1 MTNRNLHSVRCGRAM
16 KSTPTIA
23 YQQQRATRT
32 RADILNLA
40 VDIASAEGLEG
51 VSIRRLAAELTMS
64 KTGIF
69 AHFGS
74 KEELQLATVD
84 MARDIFLAQVFEPAR
99 KHPRGVPRLSALL
112 NAWLS
117 YVERIVF
124 PGGCFFA
131 AASAEFDSRP
141 GKVRDKIGELTK
153 IWLLALE
160 DEVREAK
167 RLNQL
172 SKKVDPRQ
180 LVFELHAY
188 VQEANWAFKL
198 FDAKTSFARAR
209 SAIANRIAAG
219 GRAPSARVQGIAKR
233 HLSRRRPSF

>member
-1 MTNRNLHSVRCGRAM
+1 M
-16 KSTPTIA
+16 KSAGAIG
-23 YQQQRATRT
+23 YQQQRAART
-32 RADILNLA
+32 RADILNRA

-64 KTGIF
+64 KTGVF

-84 MARDIFLAQVFEPAR
+84 MARDIFLAQVFEPAL
-99 KHPRGVPRLSALL
+99 KSPRGVSRLSALL

-117 YVERIVF
+117 CVERNVF

-131 AASAEFDSRP
+131 AASVEFDSRP
-141 GKVRDKIGELTK
+141 GKVRDKIAELAK
-153 IWLLALE
+153 AWLLGLE

-167 RLNQL
+167 RLKQL
-172 SKKVDPRQ
+172 AKKADPRQ

-198 FDAKTSFARAR
+198 YDDKASFARAR
-209 SAIANRIAAG
+209 SAIANRIASEERSHA
-219 GRAPSARVQGIAKR
+219 
-233 HLSRRRPSF
+233 H